1 MSAVSQVINKQVLE
15 ATSGLASTSIGKELF
30 TVANLLEVESR
41 LRRNLADSG
50 LTTEV
55 RANLVKEIFGSRVS
69 TEAVAV
75 VQKIAGARWFKDAAL
90 VEAIESA
97 GALVVLA
104 ATEKDKAIDRVEEEI
119 FFFARLV
126 DRNSDLQMALTG
138 SATTSET
145 KVKLVSDL
153 LSGQAHADTVTLVAQ
168 FVAHTRGRRL
178 SQALD
183 SLSGLAAA
191 RHNKVVATVTTAISL
206 NPNQKSRIS
215 AALGSIYNCEV
226 VIDAVVNPAVIGGV
240 SVQVGDDV
248 IDGTI
253 STRIQNAKRQF
264 QA

>member
-1 MSAVSQVINKQVLE
+1 MSTVSQVINKQVQE
-15 ATSGLASTSIGKELF
+15 AIYGLDSNAIGKELF
-30 TVANLLEVESR
+30 AVANLLEGESR

-50 LTTEV
+50 LSSEV
-55 RANLVKEIFGSRVS
+55 RGNLVKEILGSKVS
-69 TEAVAV
+69 KETVTA
-75 VQKIAGARWFKDAAL
+75 VQKIVGGRWFRDSAL

-104 ATEKDKAIDRVEEEI
+104 ASEKGKAIDRVEEEI

-126 DRNSDLQMALTG
+126 DRQSDLQMAL
-138 SATTSET
+138 SSSRVTSDA

-153 LSGQAHADTVTLVAQ
+153 LSGQAHADTVSLVGQ
-168 FVAHTRGRRL
+168 YVAHTRGRRL
-178 SQALD
+178 SVALD
-183 SLSGLAAA
+183 QLSALAAA
-191 RHNKVVATVTTAISL
+191 RHGKLVATVTTAISL
-206 NPNQKSRIS
+206 SAKQKSRI
-215 AALGSIYNCEV
+215 ADALARIYSSDV

-253 STRIQNAKRQF
+253 STRIQTATRQF